1 MDFCLKSWRF
11 WRAPKQRFY
20 CFFLKFPNVFSLAIP
35 IEKREENFMVLN
47 LKVWRNMWKN
57 TGFPILFLTP
67 VKNKIKKVLLRRTR
81 GRF

>member
-1 MDFCLKSWRF
+1 
-11 WRAPKQRFY
+11 
-20 CFFLKFPNVFSLAIP
+20 
-35 IEKREENFMVLN
+35 
-47 LKVWRNMWKN
+47 MWKN